1 MADPTADTSA
11 NFVSI
16 VGLMGGEWFGHAARD
31 ALAAASLITGD
42 ARHLDALPGDVPGTR
57 HVAPASIPEWLDL
70 IERWVGEGESVCVV
84 ASGDPGFFGVARLA
98 AARFGNRVRIYPA
111 VSSVSLAFARAGVS
125 WDDAAVVSAH
135 GRPRDGAVKAVL
147 SLPKVAVLCSPE
159 NPPQGLAQ
167 TLVSHSCEP
176 RRMFVAS
183 RIGESNERFWEG
195 DITALAAEHFDGLSV
210 AIALAPGEPPDA
222 PGISWGL
229 PEDTFEHR
237 GGMITKAEVRA
248 VALGKLGI
256 PPTGVLWD
264 IGAGSGSI
272 AFECAKLA
280 PGLRVFAV
288 ERNMDDA
295 ERMRRNL
302 AETAVHVVA
311 DEAPAALGNLPDPDR
326 VFIGGGGAAILEE
339 VLKRLRPG
347 GRVVAT
353 FASLTRAALAA
364 ELLGNVVQVAVS
376 RGVPSGADGSF
387 RLESENPVFVCW
399 GPS

>member
-1 MADPTADTSA
+1 MADATADRSA

-16 VGLMGGEWFGHAARD
+16 VGLMGGEWFGYAARD
-31 ALAAASLITGD
+31 ALAAASLITGGV
-42 ARHLDALPGDVPGTR
+42 RHLEALPGDLTGTR
-57 HVAPASIPEWLDL
+57 QVAPASIPEWLDQ
-70 IERWVGEGESVCVV
+70 IERWLADGESVCVV
-84 ASGDPGFFGVARLA
+84 ASGDPGFFGLGRLA
-98 AARFGNRVRIYPA
+98 AARFGSRVRICPA

-125 WDDAAVVSAH
+125 WDDAVVVSAH
-135 GRPRDGAVKAVL
+135 GRHLDRAVKAVV

-167 TLVSHSCEP
+167 TLVSYSCPP

-183 RIGESNERFWEG
+183 RIGESDERFWEG
-195 DITALAAEHFDGLSV
+195 DLIALATEHFDGLAV
-210 AIALAPGEPPDA
+210 VIALAPGEPPDA

-229 PEDTFEHR
+229 PEDSFEHR

-288 ERNMDDA
+288 ERNNDDA

-302 AETAVHVVA
+302 AATAVHVVA
-311 DEAPAALGNLPDPDR
+311 GEAPAALSTLPDPDR
-326 VFIGGGGAAILEE
+326 VFIGGGGAAVLEE

-353 FASLTRAALAA
+353 FASLARAALAA
-364 ELLGNVVQVAVS
+364 ERLGNVVQVAVS

-387 RLESENPVFVCW
+387 RLEAENPVFVCW